1 MHFGATL
8 RLLRLESGLSLRDL
22 ARKLSVSGTYL
33 SRVEKGQDSVPTAA
47 RLAAIAREL
56 SIPATLLMSLA
67 HRVSPMVVDYVHE
80 NPEAGTLFLE
90 IAHRR
95 LSERQLSEVRD
106 FLNERFPVAG
116 RMRPRFRGTSELLAP
131 DRIVLGLSCSS
142 IDDVIDVAAGRL
154 ATLSGKSATEISAP
168 LRAREREVSSA
179 IGSGVAVTCA
189 YLSGI
194 QPAAV
199 LVTLAQPLSLDAP
212 DGLPLRTMI
221 ILAGARDLPDRR
233 LHLAHL
239 AHLTARGLSE
249 RLRDVT
255 SPEEV
260 LARLSL
266 MEGTR

>member
-22 ARKLSVSGTYL
+22 ARRLSVSSTYL

-47 RLAAIAREL
+47 RLEAIAREL

-67 HRVSPMVVDYVHE
+67 HRVSPLVVDYVQE
-80 NPEAGTLFLE
+80 VPEAGTLFLE

-95 LSERQLSEVRD
+95 LSARQLLEVRD
-106 FLNERFPVAG
+106 FINERFPVAG
-116 RMRPRFRGTSELLAP
+116 RLRPRVRGVSELLAP
-131 DRIVLGLSCSS
+131 DRIILGLTCST

-154 ATLSGKSATEISAP
+154 AALSDQTAAEISAP

-179 IGSGVAVTCA
+179 IGSGVALTCA
-189 YLSGI
+189 YLAHDA
-194 QPAAV
+194 PAAV
-199 LVTLAQPLSLDAP
+199 LVTLARPLMVDAP
-212 DGLPLRTMI
+212 DALPLRMMVV
-221 ILAGARDLPDRR
+221 LAGPRDLPDRR

-249 RLRDVT
+249 RLGDVT
-255 SPEEV
+255 SAEEV
-260 LARLSL
+260 LARLAV
-266 MEGTR
+266 MEASN